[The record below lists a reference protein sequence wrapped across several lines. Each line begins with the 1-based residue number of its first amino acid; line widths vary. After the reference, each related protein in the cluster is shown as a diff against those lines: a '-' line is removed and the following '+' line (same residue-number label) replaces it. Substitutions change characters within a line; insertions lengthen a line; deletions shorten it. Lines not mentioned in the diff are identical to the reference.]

1 MSRQPTYTLDTFTK
15 NLPVWEKI
23 LDEPYKES
31 FKHSPTNILDIGAS
45 DGPAT
50 IWFAENLVD
59 NPKSK
64 VYSIDSW
71 WQRETEKRFDAN
83 ISDSGVSYRIVKHKG
98 SIPHILCEFAVKNTR
113 FTVINYNYSTNSVDA
128 FNILSIAFSLLLKDD
143 GLLVINNIDVE
154 HKINMLGGFAV
165 HYKEALGFLQRLYAG
180 KFEVISTEK
189 LLILKK
195 LTPEQLI

>member
-23 LDEPYKES
+23 LDEPYKDS
-31 FKHSPTNILDIGAS
+31 FKHSPTNILDIGAG

-50 IWFAENLVD
+50 IWFAENLIE

-64 VYSIDSW
+64 VYSVDSW

-83 ISDSGVSYRIVKHKG
+83 ISDSGLSYRIVKLKG
-98 SIPHILCEFAVKNTR
+98 SVPHTLCEQVVKNTKY
-113 FTVINYNYSTNSVDA
+113 TIINYNYSTNSVDA

-143 GLLVINNIDVE
+143 GILVINNIDVE
-154 HKINMLGGFAV
+154 HKINPLGGFAV

-180 KFEVISTEK
+180 RFEVISTDK